1 MSWATCY
8 SGSNNIHFNFPP
20 IMTDGRN
27 YSSWQPEAV
36 INDRIQKSENI
47 NTNWEYRQFLTNN
60 AMTIMKLNNQ
70 ESCYYLGLNPHVNSD
85 RTPSDNVPHMYSSTT
100 DTRHPGYGYPT
111 SDLKNVYLSREQLL
125 AKQISPS
132 VNVSFVPTQ
141 KSYVTNY

>member
-20 IMTDGRN
+20 IMNDGRN
-27 YSSWQPEAV
+27 YSSWQPESV
-36 INDRIQKSENI
+36 INDRIQKTENI

-60 AMTIMKLNNQ
+60 AVNIMKINNQ
-70 ESCYYLGLNPHVNSD
+70 ESCYYLGLNAHTNNN

-100 DTRHPGYGYPT
+100 DTRQPGYGYPT

-132 VNVSFVPTQ
+132 VNVSFVPKQ